1 LSRALGVPGV
11 TEIDRALDTV
21 ARAAIDGLIVM
32 PDLVALTEE
41 GDSSQ
46 HKRHN
51 LCFWRGKR

>member
-1 LSRALGVPGV
+1 VPGV
-11 TEIDRALDTV
+11 TEIDRALDAV